1 MLRIGNITMKAV
13 RILCTAAMHDLQ
25 IKKNNVGIIM
35 LAGIDIMP

>member
-13 RILCTAAMHDLQ
+13 RILCTAAVHDLQ
-25 IKKNNVGIIM
+25 IKNNEGIIM